1 MLELIIVITLLLA
14 VSFLCSILE
23 SVILSITRPY
33 IQTLIS
39 RHSRTGKLLSHLK
52 ENIDQPISAILTLNT
67 ISHTVGAAVSGAIAI
82 ELFGSKWM
90 AAFSAILTF
99 LILIFSEIIPKTL
112 GAHYWKE
119 LGPLSAYILKFLIYL
134 LKPLIIPIHFVS
146 RLFAKGD
153 PGSIVSREE
162 IINYIRLGYFQGIF
176 ESPEY
181 NIMENLFLLETIRT
195 RDIMTPRTVVFWLDK
210 DWTVEDIIKN
220 NERLQFS
227 RIPLYDP
234 RENKITGIVLRRDIM
249 NHIAD
254 KKLSAALSKLAY
266 KPNYVIETITVY
278 KLLNHF
284 ITNKLHISIVLNEFG
299 DYTGIVTMEDA
310 IETLLGVEII
320 DEFDPAVDMQQV
332 AEKLRKRK
340 FEKKL

>member
-1 MLELIIVITLLLA
+1 MLELIIVIIILLA

-23 SVILSITRPY
+23 SVILSITSPY

-39 RHSRTGKLLSHLK
+39 NHSKTGKLLSHLK

-99 LILIFSEIIPKTL
+99 VILIFSEIIPKTL
-112 GAHYWKE
+112 GVHYWKQ
-119 LGPLSAYILKFLIYL
+119 LGPLSAYILKFLIYM
-134 LKPLIIPIHFVS
+134 LKPLIIPIHFIS
-146 RLFAKGD
+146 RLFTKED
-153 PGSIVSREE
+153 PGSIISREE
-162 IINYIRLGYFQGIF
+162 IINYIRLGYFQGLL

-210 DWTVEDIIKN
+210 DWTVQDIIQNDKH
-220 NERLQFS
+220 LQFS

-254 KKLSAALSKLAY
+254 KKVSVSLRKLAY
-266 KPNYVIETITVY
+266 KPGFVIETITVY
-278 KLLNHF
+278 KLLNYF
-284 ITNKLHISIVLNEFG
+284 ITNQLHISVVLNELG
-299 DYTGIVTMEDA
+299 DYIGIVTMEDA

-320 DEFDPAVDMQQV
+320 DEFDTAVDMRKV
-332 AEKLRKRK
+332 AEKLRHRK
-340 FEKKL
+340 F